1 MSNGTHAVAAQ
12 AGLLPALHHI
22 QDLHGYIPE
31 QAIARLAKEHNV
43 SKADVMGVIGFY
55 HDFLLA
61 PPGRTRL
68 KICRAES
75 CQAMGAEALADHARQ
90 RLGIEFGETSTDGA
104 HSLEVA
110 YCLGNC
116 ACSPA
121 VMLDGKLYG
130 KVTAARLD
138 ALLAEGQ

>member
-12 AGLLPALHHI
+12 SGLLPALHHV
-22 QDLHGYIPE
+22 QEHHGYIPE

-75 CQAMGAEALADHARQ
+75 CQAMGADALAEHARQ
-90 RLGIEFGETSTDGA
+90 RLGIEFGETSKDGA
-104 HSLEVA
+104 HTLEAV

-130 KVTAARLD
+130 KVTPDRLD